1 VQKKMIKNFL
11 SYMEATNDFAEASLK
26 YADKG
31 CAPASVKKYL
41 CSFHAAA
48 ENSLNI
54 AAKV

>member
-1 VQKKMIKNFL
+1 MIKNFL

-26 YADKG
+26 YVEKG
-31 CAPASVKKYL
+31 CALPGVKKDL
-41 CSFHAAA
+41 CSYHAAV

>member
-26 YADKG
+26 YVEKG
-31 CAPASVKKYL
+31 CALPGVKKDL
-41 CSFHAAA
+41 CSYHAAV